1 VKEAELDGE
10 RVLVI
15 GDEEIYAAGVV
26 FESCAVR
33 GGEVVIDAL
42 GYEADLKHALGF
54 VVRDE
59 RGAEDLSQSALGVA
73 AEDVHLP
80 EAILRGDVALGCEE
94 VVLVDASMWGTPW
107 ASRRTITGASRTCA
121 ERPARCTSPSSW
133 GRAALAAERSQR
145 TAAALA
151 ARSRTRRVRAVKR
164 RMRGQRRLRGRRGGC
179 LRLSEEMNCRRSS
192 VSYRITRRLS
202 RCSAVGRRRS
212 VASRAVT

>member
-1 VKEAELDGE
+1 VVVKEAELDGE

-80 EAILRGDVALGCEE
+80 EAILGGDVALGGEE
-94 VVLVDASMWGTPW
+94 VVLSGCVDVGDAVGVAADNNRGIQDVRGEAGEVHVAVELGQSGFGC
-107 ASRRTITGASRTCA
+107 GAEPEDGGCA
-121 ERPARCTSPSSW
+121 GGEKQNEEGEGGEEENARPAAVARAS
-133 GRAALAAERSQR
+133 GRGAYD
-145 TAAALA
+145 
-151 ARSRTRRVRAVKR
+151 
-164 RMRGQRRLRGRRGGC
+164 C
-179 LRLSEEMNCRRSS
+179 LRR
-192 VSYRITRRLS
+192 
-202 RCSAVGRRRS
+202 
-212 VASRAVT
+212 